1 MRPPF
6 PKLEDATAPK
16 ANANLSSGLT
26 ELTAPVAPPPRT
38 ASRPSTQPPF
48 PEYTPQG
55 TQELSVDL
63 EAVRAEAEAIRL
75 QAIQDAERIREQARR
90 EGYQRGYDEG
100 YHDGAREAQQRADA
114 ELQHTIET
122 LRAHLQQV
130 IQGVHAQHEAYLQ
143 HAEAQMLDLA
153 LEVARKV
160 VREEL
165 KLQPAHVLA
174 IVRDTLRRVQGFGR
188 LRIRVNPLDV
198 DLLRQNRPSLLQ
210 VVDGVEGIEIVE
222 DRRVDQGGSVIETEQ
237 GVYDARI
244 RTQLGE
250 IERAL
255 REAA

>member
-6 PKLEDATAPK
+6 PTLEDAMHQAGAPIP
-16 ANANLSSGLT
+16 AGLT

-48 PEYTPQG
+48 PECTPQG

-63 EAVRAEAEAIRL
+63 EAVHAEAEAIRL
-75 QAIQDAERIREQARR
+75 KAIQDAECIREQARR
-90 EGYQRGYDEG
+90 EGYQRGYDDG

-122 LRAHLQQV
+122 LRAQLQQV

-143 HAEAQMLDLA
+143 HAESQMLDLA

-222 DRRVDQGGSVIETEQ
+222 DRRVDQGGCVIETEQ

-250 IERAL
+250 IERVL

>member
-6 PKLEDATAPK
+6 PTLEDAMHQAGAPIP
-16 ANANLSSGLT
+16 AGLT

-75 QAIQDAERIREQARR
+75 QAIQDAERIGEQARR

-114 ELQHTIET
+114 ELQQTLET

-130 IQGVHAQHEAYLQ
+130 IQGVHTQQEAYLQ
-143 HAEAQMLDLA
+143 HAESQMLELA
-153 LEVARKV
+153 LEVARKI

-174 IVRDTLRRVQGFGR
+174 IVRD
-188 LRIRVNPLDV
+188 
-198 DLLRQNRPSLLQ
+198 
-210 VVDGVEGIEIVE
+210 
-222 DRRVDQGGSVIETEQ
+222 
-237 GVYDARI
+237 
-244 RTQLGE
+244 
-250 IERAL
+250 AL
-255 REAA
+255 RACKASDACASA

>member
-6 PKLEDATAPK
+6 PTLEDAMHQAGAPIP
-16 ANANLSSGLT
+16 AGLT

-75 QAIQDAERIREQARR
+75 KAIQDAERIREQARR
-90 EGYQRGYDEG
+90 EGYQRGYDDG

-122 LRAHLQQV
+122 LRAQLQQV
-130 IQGVHAQHEAYLQ
+130 IQGVHAQHEAYLK

-210 VVDGVEGIEIVE
+210 VVDGVEGIEIAE
-222 DRRVDQGGSVIETEQ
+222 DRRVDQGGCVIETEQ

-250 IERAL
+250 IERVL

>member
-6 PKLEDATAPK
+6 PKLEDAMHQAGAPIP
-16 ANANLSSGLT
+16 AGLT

-63 EAVRAEAEAIRL
+63 EAVRAEAETIRL
-75 QAIQDAERIREQARR
+75 RAIQDAERIREQARR
-90 EGYQRGYDEG
+90 EGYQRGYDDG

-130 IQGVHAQHEAYLQ
+130 IQGIHAQHEACLK

-153 LEVARKV
+153 LEVAHKV

-222 DRRVDQGGSVIETEQ
+222 DRRVDQGGCVIETEQ

-250 IERAL
+250 IERVL

>member
-6 PKLEDATAPK
+6 QTLEDAMHQAGAPIP
-16 ANANLSSGLT
+16 AGLT

-75 QAIQDAERIREQARR
+75 KAIQDAERIREQARR
-90 EGYQRGYDEG
+90 EGYQRGYDDG

-114 ELQHTIET
+114 ELQQTLET

-130 IQGVHAQHEAYLQ
+130 IQGVHTQQEAYLK

-222 DRRVDQGGSVIETEQ
+222 DRRVDQGGCVIETEQ

-250 IERAL
+250 IERVL

>member
-6 PKLEDATAPK
+6 PTLEDAMHQAGAPIP
-16 ANANLSSGLT
+16 AGLT

-63 EAVRAEAEAIRL
+63 EAARAEAEAIRL
-75 QAIQDAERIREQARR
+75 KAIQDAERIREQARR
-90 EGYQRGYDEG
+90 EGYQRGYDDG

-130 IQGVHAQHEAYLQ
+130 IQGVHAQHEAYLK

-174 IVRDTLRRVQGFGR
+174 IVRDALRRVHSFGR

-198 DLLRQNRPSLLQ
+198 DLMRQNRPSLLQ
-210 VVDGVEGIEIVE
+210 VVEGIEGIEIVE
-222 DRRVDQGGSVIETEQ
+222 DRRVDQGGCIIETEQ
-237 GVYDARI
+237 GVYNARI

-255 REAA
+255 REVA

>member
-6 PKLEDATAPK
+6 PTLEDAMHQAGAPIS
-16 ANANLSSGLT
+16 AGLT
-26 ELTAPVAPPPRT
+26 ELTAPAAPPPRT
-38 ASRPSTQPPF
+38 APRPSTQPPF
-48 PEYTPQG
+48 PEYAPHG
-55 TQELSVDL
+55 TQEPPVDL

-75 QAIQDAERIREQARR
+75 KAIQDAERIREQARR
-90 EGYQRGYDEG
+90 EGYQRGYDDG

-122 LRAHLQQV
+122 LRAQLQRV
-130 IQGVHAQHEAYLQ
+130 IQGVHAQHEAYLK
-143 HAEAQMLDLA
+143 HAESQMLELA
-153 LEVARKV
+153 LEVVRKI

-222 DRRVDQGGSVIETEQ
+222 DRRVDQGGCVIETEQ

-250 IERAL
+250 IERVL